1 MEQPPYNHLAQVR
14 LLNTRVALIDRVFEY
29 EVVVHVEPAE
39 DARQS
44 ERVCTAGGRWLDVLG
59 LRGGAACGED
69 HEGVFVEVGMH
80 GREYV
85 RLVAATLVPSST
97 STSMSL
103 WVASAVRSIHSGMR
117 MGCEISKRP
126 TLTGYGVKGSESVD
140 ALRADFIISAVE
152 SRTDRF
158 DGRSGQGSY

>member
-1 MEQPPYNHLAQVR
+1 M
-14 LLNTRVALIDRVFEY
+14 ALIDRVFEY

-44 ERVCTAGGRWLDVLG
+44 ERVCTAVGRWLDVLG
-59 LRGGAACGED
+59 LRGGAAFGEG

-85 RLVAATLVPSST
+85 RLVAATLVPST

-103 WVASAVRSIHSGMR
+103 WVASAVRSIHGGTR

-126 TLTGYGVKGSESVD
+126 TLTGYGVKGSECVD
-140 ALRADFIISAVE
+140 ALRADFIIISAVE